1 MECTGGGTYE
11 DGTPVTM
18 WDNCHFVANSFTEF
32 LDSLY
37 EYVDE
42 G

>member
-11 DGTPVTM
+11 DGTPITM
-18 WDNCHFVANSFTEF
+18 WDNCHFVANSLTEF
-32 LDSLY
+32 FDGLY
-37 EYVDE
+37 EYE

>member
-1 MECTGGGTYE
+1 
-11 DGTPVTM
+11 M